1 MPRTR
6 SLLDLEHL
14 SRDDITF
21 ILKLART
28 MHTRAPRPRLKGKR
42 IALLFYEASTR
53 TRVSFEFAAKLLGT
67 HTSIISATAS
77 SVEKG
82 ESLVD
87 TGKTL
92 QALGADCIVVRHPS
106 SGAPY
111 VLARN
116 LRVPIINA
124 GDGMHEHPSQGLLDA
139 YTILRHK
146 KSLKGLKVTMIGDIQ
161 HSRVA
166 RSNIHLL
173 SKFGAQVVLCGP
185 AELLP
190 ETALTL
196 APGLKIV
203 RHIEEAVRKSDV
215 VMMLRVQK
223 ERLAGLN
230 LDSEKYHIQ
239 YQLTLDRL
247 KLAKSDAIVMHPG
260 PMVRG
265 MEIQTEVADSPQA
278 VIEEQVHN
286 GVYVRMAVMSV
297 CMGVA

>member
-1 MPRTR
+1 
-6 SLLDLEHL
+6 
-14 SRDDITF
+14 
-21 ILKLART
+21 
-28 MHTRAPRPRLKGKR
+28 
-42 IALLFYEASTR
+42 
-53 TRVSFEFAAKLLGT
+53 
-67 HTSIISATAS
+67 
-77 SVEKG
+77 
-82 ESLVD
+82 
-87 TGKTL
+87 
-92 QALGADCIVVRHPS
+92 
-106 SGAPY
+106 
-111 VLARN
+111 
-116 LRVPIINA
+116 
-124 GDGMHEHPSQGLLDA
+124 
-139 YTILRHK
+139 
-146 KSLKGLKVTMIGDIQ
+146 
-161 HSRVA
+161 
-166 RSNIHLL
+166 
-173 SKFGAQVVLCGP
+173 VLCGP